1 MKRSLA
7 HEKKFGLV
15 VGFFLQYWVG
25 LPPAILG
32 PNVLSKGV
40 GTGPAANYF
49 GPTCAQ
55 TIPRL
60 PGFDH
65 KPMIDRATAGKLRQ
79 ANMIK
84 TIQEIIDKM
93 NKRERQAATRR
104 PKVEK

>member
-1 MKRSLA
+1 MWWALFTMLGWAASAVL
-7 HEKKFGLV
+7 GL
-15 VGFFLQYWVG
+15 
-25 LPPAILG
+25 
-32 PNVLSKGV
+32 NVLSKRV
-40 GTGPAANYF
+40 RTGPTATYF
-49 GPTCAQ
+49 GPACAQ

-60 PGFDH
+60 LGFDH
-65 KPMIDRATAGKLRQ
+65 RPMADRAAAGKLRQ